1 MGLGATAPRAHACPT
16 VAAPAARESRVVS
29 TTTAGRLATFRRV
42 VHESGALWA
51 CALTCDRILPFGTQR
66 LWKPVHVPAA
76 QLSDQIARIFRSWGM
91 PEAHVATTV
100 DRILYADLRGIDS
113 HGVCMLPFYQQLWHD
128 GVLNPNPTIAVVQQ
142 TASTALVDGGG
153 GLGHVAASFAM
164 TRAIDLALA
173 GGVGVVAVRN
183 SGHFGAAGAY
193 AVMAAER
200 GLIGLTTCST
210 LTPAVVPTFGR
221 QARLGTNPLALA
233 APGARHAPFLLDMA
247 TSTVS
252 LGKLLAR
259 WRSGRRL
266 PRGWAMDADGS
277 PVTNGYAASRA
288 RRLTPLGGTADGS
301 SHKGYGLGVAVEI
314 LSAVLPGLTA
324 EATSGGRR
332 ARVGHFCLAIDPAR
346 FGEPMGFP
354 LRMDSLIDALR
365 DTPPV
370 ATSQPVLVA
379 GDPERATLAERTAS
393 GIPLTK
399 AVFEDLRGVARTS
412 RVPFVLD
419 QAGA

>member
-1 MGLGATAPRAHACPT
+1 LSTA
-16 VAAPAARESRVVS
+16 
-29 TTTAGRLATFRRV
+29 TAGRLATFRRV
-42 VHESGALWA
+42 VHDSGALWA
-51 CALTCDRILPFGTQR
+51 CALTCDRVLPFGMQR
-66 LWKPVHVPAA
+66 LWRPVRVTAP
-76 QLSDQIARIFRSWGM
+76 QLADQLARIFGSWGM

-100 DRILYADLRGIDS
+100 ERILYADLRGIDS
-113 HGVCMLPFYQQLWHD
+113 HGACMLPFYQRLWHD

-153 GLGHVAASFAM
+153 GLGHVAATFAM

-193 AVMAAER
+193 AAMAAER

-233 APGARHAPFLLDMA
+233 APAARHAPFLLDMA

-252 LGKLLAR
+252 LGKLLER
-259 WRSGRRL
+259 WRRGKRL
-266 PRGWAMDADGS
+266 PRGWAMAADGS
-277 PVTNGYAASRA
+277 PLTDGHAAWRA
-288 RRLTPLGGTADGS
+288 RCLTPLGGTALGG
-301 SHKGYGLGVAVEI
+301 SHKGYGLAVAVEI
-314 LSAVLPGLTA
+314 LSAVLPGLTSEPA
-324 EATSGGRR
+324 DGGRR

-346 FGEPMGFP
+346 FGEPMGFAV
-354 LRMDSLIDALR
+354 RMDSLIDALR
-365 DTPPV
+365 DTPP
-370 ATSQPVLVA
+370 ATTGQPVLVA
-379 GDPERATLAERTAS
+379 GDPERVTLAERTAS
-393 GIPLTK
+393 GIPLAK
-399 AVFEDLRGVARTS
+399 AVFEDLRGVARDS